1 MRYIAAESEL
11 SIGYKLIIRHKSSIE
26 YCNIDPFILYMQDV
40 ETRYHSMDKTKEPN
54 ECYYDNVDTI
64 MFQ

>member
-1 MRYIAAESEL
+1 
-11 SIGYKLIIRHKSSIE
+11 
-26 YCNIDPFILYMQDV
+26 MQGV
-40 ETRYHSMDKTKEPN
+40 ETRYHSIDKTKEPN